1 MSPARTTSSSGPR
14 PTPSTS
20 SAAWSW
26 PASSPSTGSPARS
39 PARSSTS
46 ERRSRGTTLTEDSP
60 RPGTPPE
67 DPLRRVALIA
77 TAVLVPVV
85 VAVVVLVNVLGRSAG
100 DGPSGQGP
108 AVIDG
113 STPAQREDLPV
124 LPLDVPPVT
133 PEADASCPAL
143 MSTLPLEL
151 TGEQSRRVQSD
162 SPYAY
167 AWGNPPITL
176 ICGVDRPAGY
186 VVGVSAIQI
195 HGVQWYVDTSDP
207 DTTVWTTVD
216 RPVYVQISLPSSVDS
231 APVTA
236 LTPQIAQ
243 ALPYRDPQPGP

>member
-1 MSPARTTSSSGPR
+1 M
-14 PTPSTS
+14 
-20 SAAWSW
+20 
-26 PASSPSTGSPARS
+26 
-39 PARSSTS
+39 
-46 ERRSRGTTLTEDSP
+46 
-60 RPGTPPE
+60 
-67 DPLRRVALIA
+67 PLVVAL
-77 TAVLVPVV
+77 AVLVR
-85 VAVVVLVNVLGRSAG
+85 VLGGGADDGGGATADVSGGASAG
-100 DGPSGQGP
+100 
-108 AVIDG
+108 
-113 STPAQREDLPV
+113 REDLPV
-124 LPLDVPPVT
+124 LPVEVPPVT

-151 TGEQSRRVQSD
+151 TGDESRRVRSA

-167 AWGNPPITL
+167 AWGDPAVVL

-195 HGVQWYVDTSDP
+195 NGVQWYVDTDDP

-236 LTPQIAQ
+236 LTPQIAR